1 MSYTT
6 RRQPQG
12 KVKCYENLLREVL
25 IAELVAIDDYTN
37 TLAYSDIKELN
48 HVIEHIL
55 EEEKE
60 HYGMILYLL
69 RKVDRE
75 EYEMYKRVLKEG
87 DFKEK
92 PFKVEYGTDKKDRRT
107 ILNTIREDIKGELE
121 AVVLY
126 EDLLQE
132 IPEKEGRNILHKIIL
147 DEKEHTEEL
156 TKVLIK
162 LDKDKYGPISD

>member
-6 RRQPQG
+6 KRQPQG
-12 KVKCYENLLREVL
+12 KAKCYENILREVL
-25 IAELVAIDDYTN
+25 IAELVAIEDYTN

-48 HVIEHIL
+48 HIIEHIL

-75 EYEMYKRVLKEG
+75 EYEMYKRVLKKDE
-87 DFKEK
+87 FNEK
-92 PFKVEYGTDKKDRRT
+92 PFKIQNGDNKKDKRT
-107 ILNTIREDIKGELE
+107 ILNTIREDIKGEFE

-126 EDLLQE
+126 EDLLDE
-132 IPEKEGRNILHKIIL
+132 IPDREGKNILHKIIL
-147 DEKEHTEEL
+147 DEKEHAEEL
-156 TKVLIK
+156 TQVLLKI
-162 LDKDKYGPISD
+162 DKDKYGPISD